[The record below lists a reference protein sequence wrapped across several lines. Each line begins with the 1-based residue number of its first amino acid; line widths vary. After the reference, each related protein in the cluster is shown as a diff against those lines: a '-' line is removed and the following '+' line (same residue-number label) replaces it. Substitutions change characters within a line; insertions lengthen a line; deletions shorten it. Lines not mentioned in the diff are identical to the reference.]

1 MNFPIDTNCDV
12 ALPDKKVAYANH
24 NSAVIVY
31 FLART
36 ITR

>member
-24 NSAVIVY
+24 NSAVF